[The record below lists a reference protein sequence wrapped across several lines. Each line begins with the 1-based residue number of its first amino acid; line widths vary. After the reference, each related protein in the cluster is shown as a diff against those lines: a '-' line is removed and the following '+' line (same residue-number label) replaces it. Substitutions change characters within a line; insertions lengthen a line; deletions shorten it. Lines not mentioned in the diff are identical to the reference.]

1 MIKVN
6 RCLVCESDDTAF
18 ILRCKDH
25 LTGGGN
31 FDIYSCK
38 NCGFTFTADP
48 PGEAYVEQYYD
59 TGDYISHSDTKKGF
73 TNRLFHFTRNLML
86 YRKGNIIRRATG
98 LNTGTLLDIGC
109 GTGYFAAFM
118 KKGEWRVTGVE
129 KDEGARNFAIE
140 KFGLNVKSES
150 EIGGFQKEMFDCITL
165 WHVLEHFHDPVKYLQ
180 DIHRILKPGGVC
192 VIAMP
197 NCSSFD
203 AKYYRQLWAAWDV
216 PRHLWHFAPDSFR
229 IFTKNNGFKVKGIKR
244 LPADVF
250 YISILSEKYRSANL
264 PFLSGMIKGL
274 WFFILSLFRKTG
286 SSSLIYL
293 LNLT

>member
-6 RCLVCESDDTAF
+6 RCLVCESDDAAF

-48 PGEAYVEQYYD
+48 PGEADIENYYD

-86 YRKGNIIRRATG
+86 YRKRNIIRRATG
-98 LNTGTLLDIGC
+98 LKTGTVLDIGC

-118 KKGEWRVTGVE
+118 KKGEWRVTGME

-140 KFGLNVKSES
+140 KFGLNVKRES

-165 WHVLEHFHDPVKYLQ
+165 WHVFEHFHDPVKYLH
-180 DIHRILKPGGVC
+180 DIHQILKPGGVC
-192 VIAMP
+192 IIAMP

-203 AKYYRQLWAAWDV
+203 AKHYMQFWAAWDV
-216 PRHLWHFAPDSFR
+216 PRHLWHFSPDVFKTFSE
-229 IFTKNNGFKVKGIKR
+229 KNGFKVTKIMK

-250 YISILSEKYRSANL
+250 YISILSERYRGANL
-264 PFLSGMIKGL
+264 PLLSGLIKGL
-274 WFFILSLFRKTG
+274 WFTLLTFFNRKG
-286 SSSLIYL
+286 NSSLIYIL
-293 LNLT
+293 KA

>member
-1 MIKVN
+1 MTKVN

-18 ILRCKDH
+18 ILRCQDY
-25 LTGGGN
+25 LTGSGN
-31 FDIYSCK
+31 FDIYTCK

-48 PGEAYVEQYYD
+48 PEEADIEKYYD

-86 YRKGNIIRRATG
+86 YRKRNIIRRATG
-98 LNTGTLLDIGC
+98 LKTGTLLDIGC

-118 KKGEWRVTGVE
+118 KKGKWRVTGVE
-129 KDEGARNFAIE
+129 KDEGARNIAIG
-140 KFGLNVKSES
+140 KFGLEVLKES
-150 EIGGFQKEMFDCITL
+150 ETAGFREELFDCITL
-165 WHVLEHFHDPVKYLQ
+165 WHVFEHFHYPGKYLQ

-203 AKYYRQLWAAWDV
+203 AKYYRPFWAAWDV
-216 PRHLWHFAPDSFR
+216 PRHLWHFTPDSFR
-229 IFTKNNGFKVKGIKR
+229 IFTENNGFKVKGIKR

-250 YISILSEKYRSANL
+250 YISILSERYKGANL
-264 PFLSGMIKGL
+264 PFISGLIKGL
-274 WFFILSLFRKTG
+274 WFSLIALFNKKG
-286 SSSLIYL
+286 SSSLIYIL
-293 LNLT
+293 KA